1 MRRIEKYDETL
12 TSEIILIGTGLPV
25 AAGTIFALIGTLG
38 AYSTSKEKIIGLI
51 SVFLYENLFKN
62 LYS

>member
-25 AAGTIFALIGTLG
+25 VVGAIFALIGTLG
-38 AYSTSKEKIIGLI
+38 ACSATKENSVGLI
-51 SVFLYENLFKN
+51 GVYEEFI
-62 LYS
+62 